1 MKTKRKKLDV
11 KRIITK
17 FVFASF
23 VIPLGFIIYKIVVS
37 PTTNPE
43 HIANIK
49 VKTDYVLML
58 IQCILGIVA
67 LFIPSMI
74 SKKARIVIP
83 SNMYVVYVIFLYAA
97 IFLGEVRDFYYKI
110 PHWDT
115 ILHTFSGAGIGALG
129 FSVVSLLN
137 KEKKI
142 DFNLSP
148 FFVALF
154 SFCFAVTI
162 GVFWEIYEFSFDG
175 ILGLNMQKFA
185 LENGSRLLGRAAL
198 MDTMKDLIVD
208 SLGAFIMSVLGYI
221 SIKFKK
227 GWLDKI
233 LITEKKLIMINF
245 FFNTF
250 FCFLFVPIL
259 LSQLCLELGIL
270 LKQLTSLKNY
280 LHHLKSLISI
290 LLNPQRYYLIVPTS
304 IL

>member
-83 SNMYVVYVIFLYAA
+83 SSMYVVYVIFLYAA

-142 DFNLSP
+142 RF
-148 FFVALF
+148 
-154 SFCFAVTI
+154 
-162 GVFWEIYEFSFDG
+162 
-175 ILGLNMQKFA
+175 
-185 LENGSRLLGRAAL
+185 
-198 MDTMKDLIVD
+198 
-208 SLGAFIMSVLGYI
+208 
-221 SIKFKK
+221 
-227 GWLDKI
+227 
-233 LITEKKLIMINF
+233 
-245 FFNTF
+245 
-250 FCFLFVPIL
+250 
-259 LSQLCLELGIL
+259 
-270 LKQLTSLKNY
+270 
-280 LHHLKSLISI
+280 
-290 LLNPQRYYLIVPTS
+290 
-304 IL
+304 

>member
-1 MKTKRKKLDV
+1 
-11 KRIITK
+11 
-17 FVFASF
+17 
-23 VIPLGFIIYKIVVS
+23 
-37 PTTNPE
+37 
-43 HIANIK
+43 
-49 VKTDYVLML
+49 
-58 IQCILGIVA
+58 
-67 LFIPSMI
+67 MI

-83 SNMYVVYVIFLYAA
+83 SSMYVVYVIFLYAA

-233 LITEKKLIMINF
+233 LITEKKVN
-245 FFNTF
+245 ND
-250 FCFLFVPIL
+250 
-259 LSQLCLELGIL
+259 
-270 LKQLTSLKNY
+270 
-280 LHHLKSLISI
+280 
-290 LLNPQRYYLIVPTS
+290 
-304 IL
+304 